1 MFQGGKIEWAL
12 IGFDESRAINIRSSY
27 VYSNNAVNISKTDIR
42 SYINDIINIQYVNI
56 FS

>member
-27 VYSNNAVNISKTDIR
+27 VYSNNAVNISNTDIR
-42 SYINDIINIQYVNI
+42 SYINDIINIEDSYD
-56 FS
+56 

>member
-27 VYSNNAVNISKTDIR
+27 VYNNNAVNISKIDIR
-42 SYINDIINIQYVNI
+42 LCINDMI
-56 FS
+56 